1 MSIEQVV
8 SNVQSLVS
16 DPILAQ
22 GDRGAAVIELQTL
35 LNAKGARLVVDGD
48 FGLATKAAVIKF
60 QQQND
65 LRADGIVVSST
76 WAALRKSPAVP
87 LRLVDAGLNY
97 QPARFPHQ
105 QAAAQWLEA
114 QIAYP
119 ILREFMQRW
128 DNAAIQPDPVLQQ
141 GDRGATV
148 QRLQRL
154 LNAAGASLVADG
166 AFGSGTRAAVI
177 RFQREQGLSA
187 DGVVGEQT
195 WGLLFRLV
203 GERRL
208 PDFFSAY
215 RQGQSPKTT
224 AALEWLQTQVSIVIL
239 TEFATR
245 WRNP

>member
-1 MSIEQVV
+1 MSIKQVV
-8 SNVQSLVS
+8 SDVQPLVS

-48 FGLATKAAVIKF
+48 FGLVTKTAVIKF

-76 WAALRKSPAVP
+76 WAALRKPTAVP

-97 QPARFPHQ
+97 HPGRFPNQ
-105 QAAAQWLEA
+105 RAATQWLEE

-119 ILREFMQRW
+119 ILREFIQRW
-128 DNAAIQPDPVLQQ
+128 DNAVIQPDPILQQ
-141 GDRGATV
+141 GDRGAAV

-154 LNAAGASLVADG
+154 LNAAGASLATNEVFDPSTKG
-166 AFGSGTRAAVI
+166 AVI
-177 RFQREQGLSA
+177 EFQREQRLAA
-187 DGVVGEQT
+187 DGIVGEQT

-208 PDFFSAY
+208 PDFFGAY
-215 RQGQSPKTT
+215 RQGQSPQTT
-224 AALEWLQTQVSIVIL
+224 AALEWLQAQISTAIL

-245 WRNP
+245 WRKP